1 MKPCLIQ
8 SRGRGVLLL
17 GPGGGGVKE
26 TGRSLIYILFVCLF
40 LAVPD
45 RLAVRVS
52 LAAVEG
58 GADSSMPC
66 VGLSLRWLLE
76 LWSPGSRGEDFS
88 GCSTVGSVVAAP
100 GL

>member
-26 TGRSLIYILFVCLF
+26 TGRSLIYILFICLF

-45 RLAVRVS
+45 LLAVRVS

-58 GADSSMPC
+58 GAALQCRAWACHCGGFLSCGALALGQRTS
-66 VGLSLRWLLE
+66 VGAARW
-76 LWSPGSRGEDFS
+76 
-88 GCSTVGSVVAAP
+88 AQ
-100 GL
+100 